1 MCRLI
6 AAPFLFFSLLCFSLS
21 VALANSFEQIDW
33 IDLLPEEDLYALE
46 NPPDYLDDIE
56 DGSFEDQLASSMV
69 GALEQSTLPN
79 DAYQQALVS
88 TKVVERFDKRNIRV
102 PGFIVPVNMDENQQ
116 VTEFFLVP
124 YFGACIHLPPPP
136 PNQIIYVHHEGI
148 NINDIYTPYWIEG
161 QLSTTLTEN
170 EVAVSAYAMQAEN
183 ITVYTESSAAN

>member
-6 AAPFLFFSLLCFSLS
+6 SVPLLIFSLLCCSLS

-46 NPPDYLDDIE
+46 NPPDYLNDIE

-69 GALEQSTLPN
+69 GALEQSEQP
-79 DAYQQALVS
+79 DDPYQQALVS
-88 TKVVERFDKRNIRV
+88 TKVVESFDKRNIRV
-102 PGFIVPVNMDENQQ
+102 PGFIVPVNMNETQHI
-116 VTEFFLVP
+116 TEFFLVP

-136 PNQIIYVHHEGI
+136 PNQIIYVRHEKGI
-148 NINDIYTPYWIEG
+148 QVDDIYTPYWVEG

-170 EVAVSAYAMQAEN
+170 EVALSAYAMQAEN
-183 ITVYTESSAAN
+183 IMVYTE